1 MKRKLYEFKLVISPV
16 IDCFCAFML
25 AMTVGLLPA
34 LYIYLNA
41 PKLGYFYLFTQ
52 FGHLALLGAAAKKLN
67 DRKIIRETRM
77 LLQDDEAFFSMYPEE
92 KKREE
97 RIKARHARRLE
108 KITQRR
114 MRQQEKEHI
123 QLGL

>member
-1 MKRKLYEFKLVISPV
+1 MYEIGLVIKPV
-16 IDCFCAFML
+16 TDSLLAILFML
-25 AMTVGLLPA
+25 LVGLLPA
-34 LYIYLNA
+34 LLIYLNA
-41 PKLGYFYLFTQ
+41 PKLHYFYLFTQ
-52 FGHLALLGAAAKKLN
+52 FGHLALLGAAGKYLNNKK
-67 DRKIIRETRM
+67 ISRETRM
-77 LLQDDEAFFSMYPEE
+77 LLQDDETFFAIYPKE
-92 KKREE
+92 KKRDE